1 MVQFASHSH
10 PGRVH
15 DDNEDAVGSDPIRG
29 LWLVADGMGGHAS
42 GEVASAIVRDTIVNA
57 VGMPLR
63 DAVIAA
69 HRAVADAASEGDGRY
84 RGMGSTVVALEV
96 HDGKGEVVW
105 VGDSR
110 AYLWRRQN
118 IRRLSRD
125 HSYVELLR
133 ESDGITEA
141 EIRAHPHKNLVTQT
155 LGHGDPVPSSIVVDV
170 RQGDW
175 LILCSDGLSD
185 ELSDDEIAELLRNS
199 RAPDE
204 AVVRLVDAALA
215 KGGRDN
221 VTVVIV
227 AIQESDLAALWRRLA
242 QGARTRIWLP
252 ALLGVA
258 AALVLGSLL
267 MFFIRNS

>member
-15 DDNEDAVGSDPIRG
+15 DDNEDAIGSDPTRG

-42 GEVASAIVRDTIVNA
+42 GEVASAIVRDTILNA
-57 VGMPLR
+57 AELPLP
-63 DAVIAA
+63 DAVVAA
-69 HRAVADAASEGDGRY
+69 HRAVAAAAGAGDARY
-84 RGMGSTVVALEV
+84 RGMGSTVVALEL
-96 HDGKGEVVW
+96 HDGQGEVVW

-110 AYLWRRQN
+110 AYLWRRGT

-133 ESDGITEA
+133 ESNGMTEA

-155 LGHGDPVPSSIVVDV
+155 LGHGDPVPSTTLVEL
-170 RQGDW
+170 RPHDW

-185 ELSDDEIAELLRNS
+185 ELSDEEAADLLRHS
-199 RAPDE
+199 RAPDD
-204 AVVRLVDAALA
+204 AVVQLVDAALA

-221 VTVVIV
+221 VSVVIV
-227 AIQESDLAALWRRLA
+227 CIQESDLPTPWRRLWHRARA
-242 QGARTRIWLP
+242 QVWFP
-252 ALLGVA
+252 ALLGFL
-258 AALVLGSLL
+258 AALVLASLL
-267 MFFIRNS
+267 MLFFRNS